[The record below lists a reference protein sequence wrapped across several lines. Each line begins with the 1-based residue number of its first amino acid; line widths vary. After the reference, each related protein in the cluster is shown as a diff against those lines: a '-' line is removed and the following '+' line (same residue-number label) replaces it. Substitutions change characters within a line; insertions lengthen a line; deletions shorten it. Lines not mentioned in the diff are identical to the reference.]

1 MTGWY
6 AALAALLLLALLAGF
21 FRAMWR
27 VAEPNEGLIISG
39 LRSHAPDSEHDVEES
54 LGFKIVTGKGT
65 FVIPGVQRVRRLSL
79 DLHETEMEIDCVTV
93 QGIPL
98 RVKGVAIFKVGDDY
112 GSIAN
117 AARRFLDQQDKMEQK
132 VHNVFAGH
140 LRSIVGSMK
149 VEEMI
154 RERERMTEETRKHAS
169 PEMAKLGLI
178 IDSLQIQEI
187 VDPTGYIEN
196 LARPHAATVAKEARI
211 AAAEAER
218 EATER
223 QQAAAAMAA
232 AATRDADIKMAGY
245 AAEVAEARARSS
257 QAGPLADARAQQDVV
272 VESTRV
278 AELRAQQTEQ
288 ELQATVRR
296 PADAEAYQQVT
307 LAEAQRQ
314 ARIKAAEAKAREVE
328 LSAAADASRV
338 AQVGAAEAQAHR
350 VRGEADGA
358 AIRARGLAEAEAIAK
373 RAEALARESD
383 AVIGQQIAERLPQI
397 VEASAKAL
405 GNVEHLTVLNGA
417 QGLAEIMSQ
426 VVGQGSAIYRV
437 ARELATE
444 QGSVNGKVTSAPG
457 TGRAS

>member
-1 MTGWY
+1 MTGWIT
-6 AALAALLLLALLAGF
+6 AVAVLCLLALAAAL

-27 VAEPNEGLIISG
+27 VAEPNEALVVSG
-39 LRSHAPDSEHDVEES
+39 LRSHAEDDVEES

-65 FVIPGVQRVRRLSL
+65 LVVPGVRRVGRLSL
-79 DLHETEMEIDCVTV
+79 DLHETEMQIDCVTV
-93 QGIPL
+93 QGIRL

-112 GSIAN
+112 ASIAN
-117 AARRFLDQQDKMEQK
+117 AARRFLDQQDKMEAK

-154 RERERMTEETRKHAS
+154 RGRERMTEETRRHAS

-187 VDPTGYIEN
+187 EDPTGYIEN
-196 LARPHAATVAKEARI
+196 LARPHAAAVAKDAKI

-223 QQAAAAMAA
+223 QQAATTMAA
-232 AATRDADIKMAGY
+232 AATRAADIKKAGY
-245 AAEVAEARARSS
+245 AAEVAEAQARSA
-257 QAGPLADARAQQDVV
+257 QAGPLAAARAEQDVV
-272 VESTRV
+272 KEATKV

-288 ELQATVRR
+288 ELQASVRR

-328 LSAAADASRV
+328 LSAPADSARISK
-338 AQVGAAEAQAHR
+338 VGAAEASAGKA
-350 VRGEADGA
+350 RGEAEGA
-358 AIRARGLAEAEAIAK
+358 AIRARGLAE
-373 RAEALARESD
+373 
-383 AVIGQQIAERLPQI
+383 
-397 VEASAKAL
+397 
-405 GNVEHLTVLNGA
+405 
-417 QGLAEIMSQ
+417 
-426 VVGQGSAIYRV
+426 
-437 ARELATE
+437 
-444 QGSVNGKVTSAPG
+444 
-457 TGRAS
+457 

>member
-1 MTGWY
+1 MTGWF
-6 AALAALLLLALLAGF
+6 AASAALLLLAF
-21 FRAMWR
+21 FAALFRVMWR

-39 LRSHAPDSEHDVEES
+39 LRSHPPDSELDVEES

-65 FVIPGVQRVRRLSL
+65 FIIPGVQRVRRLSL

-112 GSIAN
+112 ASIAN

-196 LARPHAATVAKEARI
+196 LARPHAAAVAKEARI
-211 AAAEAER
+211 ASAEAER
-218 EATER
+218 E
-223 QQAAAAMAA
+223 AA

-245 AAEVAEARARSS
+245 AAEVAEAKARSA

-272 VESTRV
+272 VEATRV

-307 LAEAQRQ
+307 LADAARQ
-314 ARIKAAEAKAREVE
+314 ARIKAAEAKAREIE
-328 LSAAADASRV
+328 
-338 AQVGAAEAQAHR
+338 QVGAAE
-350 VRGEADGA
+350 GA

-417 QGLAEIMSQ
+417 EGLAEVMSQ
-426 VVGQGSAIYRV
+426 VVSQGTALYRT
-437 ARELATE
+437 LAPST
-444 QGSVNGKVTSAPG
+444 NGKVTA
-457 TGRAS
+457 

>member
-1 MTGWY
+1 MTGWF
-6 AALAALLLLALLAGF
+6 AASAALLLLAF
-21 FRAMWR
+21 FAALFRVMWR

-39 LRSHAPDSEHDVEES
+39 LRSHPPDSELDVEES

-65 FVIPGVQRVRRLSL
+65 FIIPGVQRVRRLSL

-112 GSIAN
+112 ASIAN

-187 VDPTGYIEN
+187 FDPTAYIEN
-196 LARPHAATVAKEARI
+196 LARPHAAALPKEARI
-211 AAAEAER
+211 ASAEAER
-218 EATER
+218 E
-223 QQAAAAMAA
+223 AA

-245 AAEVAEARARSS
+245 AAEVAEAKARSA

-272 VESTRV
+272 VEATRV

-307 LAEAQRQ
+307 LADAARQ
-314 ARIKAAEAKAREVE
+314 ARIKAAEAKAREIE
-328 LSAAADASRV
+328 
-338 AQVGAAEAQAHR
+338 QVGAAE
-350 VRGEADGA
+350 GA

-417 QGLAEIMSQ
+417 EGLAEVMSQ
-426 VVGQGSAIYRV
+426 VVSQGTALYRT
-437 ARELATE
+437 LAPST
-444 QGSVNGKVTSAPG
+444 NGKVTA
-457 TGRAS
+457 

>member
-1 MTGWY
+1 MTGWF
-6 AALAALLLLALLAGF
+6 AASAALLLLAFLAAL
-21 FRAMWR
+21 FRVMWR

-39 LRSHAPDSEHDVEES
+39 LRSHPPDSEHDVEES

-65 FVIPGVQRVRRLSL
+65 FIIPGVQRVRRLSL

-112 GSIAN
+112 ASIAN

-223 QQAAAAMAA
+223 QQPALAQAA

-245 AAEVAEARARSS
+245 SAEAAEAKARSA

-272 VESTRV
+272 VEATRV

-307 LAEAQRQ
+307 LADAQRQ
-314 ARIKAAEAKAREVE
+314 ARIKAAEAKAREIE
-328 LSAAADASRV
+328 
-338 AQVGAAEAQAHR
+338 QVGAAE
-350 VRGEADGA
+350 GA

-405 GNVEHLTVLNGA
+405 GNVEHLTVLN
-417 QGLAEIMSQ
+417 
-426 VVGQGSAIYRV
+426 
-437 ARELATE
+437 
-444 QGSVNGKVTSAPG
+444 
-457 TGRAS
+457 